1 MDRKTLEQK
10 LLCYRSDRARAEY
23 LRRYIPLMEK
33 RLSELKEEALQGIG
47 RALPPDAV
55 RVSCGSGDP
64 TGRLAVRAAEDAL
77 TEEMRLCRDRLA
89 RMKDDYAAL
98 AAQLSMTDW
107 LLATLPEE
115 SRFLVTAR
123 LADRLRWEDLPP
135 RYHAR
140 FGIYYSVM
148 TLRRRCAEAVDALCQ
163 TSAA

>member
-1 MDRKTLEQK
+1 
-10 LLCYRSDRARAEY
+10 
-23 LRRYIPLMEK
+23 MEK
-33 RLSELKEEALQGIG
+33 KLETLKEDALREIG
-47 RALPPDAV
+47 RAPAPGTV
-55 RVSCGSGDP
+55 RRPCGDP
-64 TGRLAVRAAEDAL
+64 TALLGLKAAENAL
-77 TEEMRLCRDRLA
+77 NEEMRLCRDRLA
-89 RMKDDYAAL
+89 HMKDDYAAL
-98 AAQLSMTDW
+98 AAQLSLTDW

-123 LADRLRWEDLPP
+123 LADRVRWEDLPP